1 MLQMQT
7 EVWNPLIPD
16 LMHRLEPQ
24 QLLSFLVT
32 ILLLLLAVMI
42 AVAVWSRSHR
52 LRRRGRELDDQQ
64 WKEILLQR
72 FAELEKE
79 ISKSD

>member
-1 MLQMQT
+1 
-7 EVWNPLIPD
+7 
-16 LMHRLEPQ
+16 
-24 QLLSFLVT
+24 
-32 ILLLLLAVMI
+32 MI
-42 AVAVWSRSHR
+42 AVAVWSRAH
-52 LRRRGRELDDQQ
+52 RRGRELDDKQ